1 MHILQ
6 ICQHAEER
14 SAANSSMLPFISSIL
29 EAAIASQCVKTVNSA
44 ESKRA
49 RLPTKRKEKPLGAN
63 KLFISEPDFPISF
76 SLRPFNTE
84 LSFFESSL
92 AGGVEG

>member
-1 MHILQ
+1 M
-6 ICQHAEER
+6 CQHAEER

-49 RLPTKRKEKPLGAN
+49 RLPEKKRKIP
-63 KLFISEPDFPISF
+63 
-76 SLRPFNTE
+76 
-84 LSFFESSL
+84 
-92 AGGVEG
+92 GGK